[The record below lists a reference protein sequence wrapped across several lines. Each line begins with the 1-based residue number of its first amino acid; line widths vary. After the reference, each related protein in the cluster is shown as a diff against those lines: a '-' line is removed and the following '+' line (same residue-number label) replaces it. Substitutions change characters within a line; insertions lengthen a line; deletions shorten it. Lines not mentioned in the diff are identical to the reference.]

1 MLGPPGQHQ
10 VSDHHR
16 DTEQAQGQQQR
27 VDREARDAEILEEV
41 ALSLCDQDPE
51 CLAVCPEMGEAE
63 GHADRGLD
71 HQGQQEQD
79 LLIAGQL
86 HYWKEGDVS
95 CCEIFLGLTIK
106 YEFVVIMSFL

>member
-41 ALSLCDQDPE
+41 ALPLSDQDPNG
-51 CLAVCPEMGEAE
+51 LAVCPEMGEAE
-63 GHADRGLD
+63 GHTDGGLD
-71 HQGQQEQD
+71 HQGQQQQD
-79 LLIAGQL
+79 LLVTGQL
-86 HYWKEGDVS
+86 HCWKKEMFTSVKS
-95 CCEIFLGLTIK
+95 
-106 YEFVVIMSFL
+106 V